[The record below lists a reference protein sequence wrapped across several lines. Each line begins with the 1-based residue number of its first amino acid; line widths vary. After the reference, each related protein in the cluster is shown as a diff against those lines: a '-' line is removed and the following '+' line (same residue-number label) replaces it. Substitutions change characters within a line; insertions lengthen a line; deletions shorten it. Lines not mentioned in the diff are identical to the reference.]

1 MGKLCLCLALV
12 SPIWSFVPA
21 SAAADPVHI
30 DFDVTV
36 RATHGAMDEI
46 FDLPIQAGDVLHGTL
61 AYVPTLADG
70 NPDPIYGGYPASGTI
85 AIHYGSGV
93 ELPLQIMTVISSAWG
108 RGYPNDYF
116 AAASEL
122 GNVPGFS
129 QPFAATEFLGPPG
142 IRATDHLA
150 TTASEFRRSYF
161 SGGSFQFSANKNG
174 VEPPWDDTTHAL
186 FGTLSLASQ
195 ATAVPEP
202 ATLLLIGTGAIGL
215 AARIRRWGRVS

>member
-12 SPIWSFVPA
+12 SPIWSFVPG

-46 FDLPIQAGDVLHGTL
+46 FGLPVQAGDVLHGTL
-61 AYVPTLADG
+61 T
-70 NPDPIYGGYPASGTI
+70 
-85 AIHYGSGV
+85 
-93 ELPLQIMTVISSAWG
+93 
-108 RGYPNDYF
+108 YPNDYF
-116 AAASEL
+116 AAASEFES
-122 GNVPGFS
+122 VPGFS
-129 QPFAATEFLGPPG
+129 QSFAATEFLGPPG
-142 IRATDHLA
+142 IRTNDHLA

-174 VEPPWDDTTHAL
+174 VEPPWDDTTHAV

-195 ATAVPEP
+195 PAAVPEP
-202 ATLLLIGTGAIGL
+202 ATLLLLGTGAIGL